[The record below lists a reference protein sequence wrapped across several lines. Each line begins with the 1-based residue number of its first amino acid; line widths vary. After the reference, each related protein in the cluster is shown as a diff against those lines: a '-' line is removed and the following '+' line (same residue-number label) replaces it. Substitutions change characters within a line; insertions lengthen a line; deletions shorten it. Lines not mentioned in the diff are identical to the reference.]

1 VGAIANHGKIER
13 GTIMTR
19 GVGGLGPANI
29 MKHLKR
35 LHFPADKNAILSHA
49 RKGPGPNT
57 RSVLEILNRI
67 PERVYYSPAEIVSEI
82 GKVG

>member
-1 VGAIANHGKIER
+1 
-13 GTIMTR
+13 MTR

-35 LHFPADKNAILSHA
+35 LHFPADKNTILSHA

-67 PERVYYSPAEIVSEI
+67 PEREYHSPAEIVREI